1 MTRYLTIYFI
11 IINIVSFA
19 LFYADKQ
26 KARKDRWRIE
36 EKTLHLTSFLGGT
49 PGSIAAMILFH
60 HKTRKAGFVAI
71 TIFALLFNILAV
83 YGLYTMI

>member
-1 MTRYLTIYFI
+1 MIRYLAVYFI
-11 IINIVSFA
+11 IINVVSFA

-36 EKTLHLTSFLGGT
+36 EKTLHITSFLGGT

-71 TIFALLFNILAV
+71 TIIALLFNILAV